1 MNSNGDAV
9 FGVAGSNSSA
19 TLRYQLAKPTSD
31 GTYLTG
37 TYTNFSPST
46 GNVRANWFQ
55 VEMLLNLTGSKK
67 EVVKIKTT
75 VGTTVQTYGPIS
87 LTNGGEISKF
97 HAITGKYNAIG
108 LDNLSV
114 ANLLA
119 DNISNLTGNAEVQTL
134 SSRVDVT
141 YSVTTLASVSSL
153 SVSNI
158 EVPGGNSNINWSISD
173 YGTLSEQ
180 DQSLISINRNDSNHA
195 QAFLTTTGAVSAD
208 AIITVSAVYGS
219 TTLTKQITLKAADLE
234 GAKAD
239 LFTEIG
245 AATTIRDNV
254 SASNPYIAGIKST
267 LTTAISTT
275 NDVYTNSTSV
285 SEVSTAKITLQT
297 AETAFTNAM
306 TPYNNFVTYIGA
318 VTSGRD
324 AEVRTAPFF
333 TAIKATLTTAID
345 AANTAT
351 GTVTSTDDISSAQS
365 TLQAAYTQFGTDKV
379 AYDNLNN
386 QITLVS
392 SRLSAV
398 NIRKGDTKVLMFPT
412 ATVQT
417 LTDAKTAAEYTR
429 DNATTPSEMS
439 TAQTTVTTALATFN
453 SSGRVGPG
461 SSYYRIYTNGA
472 DGGDGTQTRSI
483 LFAEGTTLNYKT
495 NSSTLDANSIWK
507 ITEISTDRYTLQ
519 NVGTGNYLNG
529 NTLSASPTTFT
540 FPENKSQSGYVTW
553 MTDYDSSTKLGTI
566 PDAYFLYSIVN
577 STPRV
582 LEVDTWT
589 APIGV
594 FVLYNGSAPERY
606 RYCFQF
612 EPINTLPV
620 STSGNM
626 SSATNWSF
634 GNAPVSEDFAVAGS
648 LVVDQDAIGLSN
660 VNVVA
665 GGAISV
671 DAGKKLTLSSAL
683 VNNGVLTLKSDD
695 INGTAT
701 VITNGAVSG
710 TGTTNVEQYL
720 SGDGRQWWYLAS
732 PVSAASSSIF
742 GSDKVGK
749 HVEDYLNDG
758 NTATNE
764 PYYTSPFT
772 EAEILTAGR
781 GYVVKRAATTA
792 ATYNFTGGSLNT
804 GDITLAPT
812 RTGTTAGARG
822 FNLVGNPYPSYIDWD
837 LVYAN
842 AINMRNAIWFR
853 TFSGGNM
860 AFHTYGDGD
869 GVPADLATG
878 KIAPMQAFWVKVD
891 LDNTGATLTFKNTH
905 RKHFETGLS
914 NPLKVKALDTR
925 PHLRLV
931 VSNGT
936 ATDETLIV
944 GKSYASNELDS
955 YDIEKMTNNNVAIPE
970 IYSVVSNHDLVINS
984 MNELSEG
991 KFVPLGFRP
1000 GQTGNFTIT
1009 ATQLENIDTKVM
1021 LLDKQAVKEQ
1031 ELTAESPYSFIVT
1044 DAAPTND
1051 RFVISFVS
1059 RVPTGVEINGKAG
1072 DLMVYSN
1079 INNRI
1084 QLIYRGELTERTAV
1098 SVYNVAGQMLSTQKL
1113 VKATNEL
1120 SGTFNPGVYMIRV
1133 NDGNQSITKKLIIR

>member
-1 MNSNGDAV
+1 MLYINSA
-9 FGVAGSNSSA
+9 
-19 TLRYQLAKPTSD
+19 
-31 GTYLTG
+31 
-37 TYTNFSPST
+37 
-46 GNVRANWFQ
+46 
-55 VEMLLNLTGSKK
+55 
-67 EVVKIKTT
+67 
-75 VGTTVQTYGPIS
+75 
-87 LTNGGEISKF
+87 
-97 HAITGKYNAIG
+97 
-108 LDNLSV
+108 
-114 ANLLA
+114 
-119 DNISNLTGNAEVQTL
+119 
-134 SSRVDVT
+134 
-141 YSVTTLASVSSL
+141 
-153 SVSNI
+153 
-158 EVPGGNSNINWSISD
+158 
-173 YGTLSEQ
+173 
-180 DQSLISINRNDSNHA
+180 QS
-195 QAFLTTTGAVSAD
+195 
-208 AIITVSAVYGS
+208 
-219 TTLTKQITLKAADLE
+219 
-234 GAKAD
+234 
-239 LFTEIG
+239 
-245 AATTIRDNV
+245 AATTINIGTLAGEAGTKLGWGRTSDLNRTITWSVGALNENSEFAGTITNTGGYSGSGSSYIGNNTNFAKAGTGVLTFSGTSTSHNGSFTVTGGELRVSGAIGNATTTINV
-254 SASNPYIAGIKST
+254 NSGLLSATGTGAITAGTLNVASGASLSISATSTVTLNAVNITTNGSASGQLTLPDATTIPT
-267 LTTAISTT
+267 LTITSTSAPVIGT
-275 NDVYTNSTSV
+275 NIQVVNATDPTTIVYTN
-285 SEVSTAKITLQT
+285 
-297 AETAFTNAM
+297 
-306 TPYNNFVTYIGA
+306 TPVVPLGY
-318 VTSGRD
+318 
-324 AEVRTAPFF
+324 
-333 TAIKATLTTAID
+333 
-345 AANTAT
+345 
-351 GTVTSTDDISSAQS
+351 
-365 TLQAAYTQFGTDKV
+365 
-379 AYDNLNN
+379 
-386 QITLVS
+386 
-392 SRLSAV
+392 
-398 NIRKGDTKVLMFPT
+398 
-412 ATVQT
+412 
-417 LTDAKTAAEYTR
+417 
-429 DNATTPSEMS
+429 
-439 TAQTTVTTALATFN
+439 
-453 SSGRVGPG
+453 
-461 SSYYRIYTNGA
+461 SY
-472 DGGDGTQTRSI
+472 
-483 LFAEGTTLNYKT
+483 
-495 NSSTLDANSIWK
+495 NSSTGILTYNGTTISSSTSLSALAIPTNASITVSSGELTIDQIYAANNIIIAPGAK
-507 ITEISTDRYTLQ
+507 LTL
-519 NVGTGNYLNG
+519 NDTK
-529 NTLSASPTTFT
+529 TLSAASLTIQSNASGTGTFVDKNPNGGLT
-540 FPENKSQSGYVTW
+540 VT
-553 MTDYDSSTKLGTI
+553 
-566 PDAYFLYSIVN
+566 
-577 STPRV
+577 
-582 LEVDTWT
+582 
-589 APIGV
+589 
-594 FVLYNGSAPERY
+594 
-606 RYCFQF
+606 
-612 EPINTLPV
+612 
-620 STSGNM
+620 
-626 SSATNWSF
+626 
-634 GNAPVSEDFAVAGS
+634 
-648 LVVDQDAIGLSN
+648 
-660 VNVVA
+660 
-665 GGAISV
+665 
-671 DAGKKLTLSSAL
+671 
-683 VNNGVLTLKSDD
+683 
-695 INGTAT
+695 
-701 VITNGAVSG
+701 G

-984 MNELSEG
+984 MNELTEG
-991 KFVPLGFRP
+991 KSVPLGFRP

-1031 ELTAESPYSFIVT
+1031 ELTAESPYSFTVT

-1098 SVYNVAGQMLSTQKL
+1098 SVYNVAGQMLSKQKL